1 MEKYVLSATLINALQ
16 QYLVKRPF
24 EEVANLVLAL
34 QQQVAPQMPK
44 EAPQQEQKQAS
55 KTEKED

>member
-24 EEVANLVLAL
+24 DEVANLVMAM

-44 EAPQQEQKQAS
+44 EQQAHEQKPAN
-55 KTEKED
+55 TVEKVD